1 MRYLSVCSGIE
12 AVSVAWGPLGWQPAL
27 FAEIDPFCCWLLRS
41 RYGASRPM
49 HMPSPHDAPSRK
61 EAKQRAAAI
70 RNVVAL
76 AADGAVINAGDFTKI
91 GAEDVGTI
99 DLLAGGT
106 PCQSFSIAGK
116 RAGLDDPRGNL
127 TIEFARLAGRL
138 RPLWLVWENV
148 PGVLSIDDGRTFG
161 AFLGMLVKL
170 GYGVAYR
177 VLDAQHFGVPQRRRR
192 VFVVGHLGD
201 WRAAAAVLLERSSLS
216 GYPPPRRETREG
228 ATGGVE
234 VGPDGGRLTE
244 TAPTIDAGCRDG
256 LTRNQLGVGVLASTG
271 DTSHCLNAGGMGR
284 QDYETETLISYPLLG
299 KGNDS
304 QDSTRQTYVTHALS
318 ADGFDASEDGTGRG
332 TPVVPIAICTAHT
345 QSNGS
350 GFSDDVAHTLE
361 SGGAQAVAFAQ
372 NTRDE
377 VRLYGGDGKTVGA
390 LAAQPGAKQSYV
402 AFSAVDYGGDT
413 GDIAPTL
420 RSMNNTSGHANG
432 GGQVAIAFAQ
442 NQEGDVLSSDV
453 MQSLGT
459 NSNATGRNA
468 PTIAF
473 TLHGSD
479 GTTSAASSTDVAGS
493 LRARAP
499 GSIEN
504 SSTTAVLQEQSVAWS
519 GELTASTDVAG
530 TLQRGGE
537 GGRVDGVMTRQMA
550 VRRLTPR
557 ECERLQGFPDDYTLV
572 EYRGKPA
579 ADGPRYKA
587 LGNSMA
593 VPVMRWIGERIAAV
607 DTILRDRHGDG
618 STR

>member
-1 MRYLSVCSGIE
+1 MKYLSVCSGIE
-12 AVSVAWGPLGWQPAL
+12 AVSVAWGSLGWQPAM
-27 FAEIDPFCCWLLRS
+27 FAEIDPFCCWLLCS
-41 RYGASRPM
+41 RYRASRPLY
-49 HMPSPHDAPSRK
+49 MPSPHDAPSRK

-76 AADGAVINAGDFTKI
+76 PADGAVINAGDFTRI
-91 GAEDVGTI
+91 GADDVGAI

-106 PCQSFSIAGK
+106 PCQSFSVAGK

-148 PGVLSIDDGRTFG
+148 PGVLSIDEGRTFG
-161 AFLGMLVKL
+161 AFLGMLVEL

-177 VLDAQHFGVPQRRRR
+177 VLNAQHFGVPQRRRR
-192 VFVVGHLGD
+192 VFVIGYLGN
-201 WRAAAAVLLERSSLS
+201 WRGPAAVLLERHGLS
-216 GYPPPRRETREG
+216 GHPPPRRQARQG
-228 ATGGVE
+228 AAGGVE
-234 VGPDGGRLTE
+234 VGPSGGRLTD
-244 TAPTIDAGCRDG
+244 TAPTLDAGCKDG
-256 LTRNQLGVGVLASTG
+256 FIRNQLGVGILSST
-271 DTSHCLNAGGMGR
+271 DEISYCLNAGGMGR
-284 QDYETETLISYPLLG
+284 QDFETETLIAHS
-299 KGNDS
+299 
-304 QDSTRQTYVTHALS
+304 LS

-332 TPVVPIAICTAHT
+332 TPVVPVAICTAHT

-361 SGGAQAVAFAQ
+361 SGSAQAVAFSQ
-372 NTRDE
+372 NLRNE
-377 VRLYGGDGKTVGA
+377 VRLFGGDGKTVGA
-390 LAAQPGAKQSYV
+390 LAARPGVKQQSYI
-402 AFSAVDYGGDT
+402 AFSAKDNGADA

-420 RSMNNTSGHANG
+420 RGMGHDASRPNG
-432 GGQVAIAFAQ
+432 GGQVAIAFTQ

-459 NSNATGRNA
+459 NANATGRNA
-468 PTIAF
+468 PTVAF

-479 GTTSAASSTDVAGS
+479 GTASTASPADIAGS
-493 LRARAP
+493 LRTRAP
-499 GSIEN
+499 GSVEN
-504 SSTTAVLQEQSVAWS
+504 SSTTAVLQEQPVAWS

-530 TLQRGGE
+530 TLQHGGE
-537 GGRVDGVMTRQMA
+537 GGRLDGVMTPQMA

-572 EYRGKPA
+572 EYRSKPA

-607 DTILRDRHGDG
+607 DALLRDGAGTG
-618 STR
+618 SVS